1 MSPETIG
8 LKKSSL
14 VLGKHSGKHAFKEK
28 LKILGYEV
36 GDNYINEI
44 FEKFKFLADKKK
56 DVYDEDLIAL
66 VDDTHFNKS
75 NTLKLK
81 NLSIMS
87 GTNSKHVASLELDFK
102 EQLKEVSGSGNGPV
116 DAVFSCISKV
126 VGFSPK
132 LVLYHLSL
140 IHI

>member
-44 FEKFKFLADKKK
+44 FEKFKLLADKKK

-102 EQLKEVSGSGNGPV
+102 EQQKEVSGSGN
-116 DAVFSCISKV
+116 CLLYT
-126 VGFSPK
+126 SP
-132 LVLYHLSL
+132 SPRD
-140 IHI
+140 

>member
-1 MSPETIG
+1 LPALSPNKAIVGANAFSHESGIHQDGVLKNVQTYEIMSPETIG

-44 FEKFKFLADKKK
+44 FEKFKLLADKKK

-75 NTLKLK
+75 NTLLTYFNKSVLCP
-81 NLSIMS
+81 I
-87 GTNSKHVASLELDFK
+87 FK
-102 EQLKEVSGSGNGPV
+102 IYDN
-116 DAVFSCISKV
+116 
-126 VGFSPK
+126 
-132 LVLYHLSL
+132 VL
-140 IHI
+140 